1 MKKYNPL
8 LEDKNEN
15 ISLFGDI
22 IDQKKYSK
30 YSNQLNKIFSDY
42 SRFYKDLTK
51 VEEIKPI
58 TFKDQINN
66 WLNLSNYPK
75 NFYKEK
81 FDINEFKSK
90 LKEIKEKEILL
101 LEKKKKNIDRRT
113 IRRKLLS
120 QITANKVIKIKNKNR
135 MLHNPCL
142 GIYNPSYEAIGKHK
156 YQVTFGNQNY
166 DDFNNNKSNRDKY
179 NNLIETNSYRDIKS
193 KTIYSRRNKD
203 NYFINFEKTINRTHT
218 QMKCYHINKYN
229 KLKRKSSDEDEK
241 KIDLNSLRLRQKIKV
256 KKIKRKNLLCNNE
269 DLIFFPKKIRNKRN
283 KSSNENIFLKTNT
296 NTNNTFSK
304 KTNYTN
310 FKEREHSNVY
320 NIKGNVNFD
329 KTLKSGC
336 YFDEIA
342 KKRISPPI
350 GTYHPSYST
359 VYARIRNVI
368 FPTQKKIK
376 RKCINKIIADYNK
389 TIQYEMFNILNK
401 KIP

>member
-51 VEEIKPI
+51 VKEKRPI

-66 WLNLSNYPK
+66 WLNLSNNSK

-81 FDINEFKSK
+81 FDLNEFKSK
-90 LKEIKEKEILL
+90 LKEIKEKEIL

-120 QITANKVIKIKNKNR
+120 QITANKVIKIKNKNK

-156 YQVTFGNQNY
+156 YQATFGNQNF

-179 NNLIETNSYRDIKS
+179 NNLIETNSYHDIKS
-193 KTIYSRRNKD
+193 KTIY
-203 NYFINFEKTINRTHT
+203 
-218 QMKCYHINKYN
+218 
-229 KLKRKSSDEDEK
+229 
-241 KIDLNSLRLRQKIKV
+241 
-256 KKIKRKNLLCNNE
+256 
-269 DLIFFPKKIRNKRN
+269 
-283 KSSNENIFLKTNT
+283 
-296 NTNNTFSK
+296 
-304 KTNYTN
+304 
-310 FKEREHSNVY
+310 
-320 NIKGNVNFD
+320 
-329 KTLKSGC
+329 
-336 YFDEIA
+336 
-342 KKRISPPI
+342 
-350 GTYHPSYST
+350 
-359 VYARIRNVI
+359 
-368 FPTQKKIK
+368 
-376 RKCINKIIADYNK
+376 
-389 TIQYEMFNILNK
+389 
-401 KIP
+401 